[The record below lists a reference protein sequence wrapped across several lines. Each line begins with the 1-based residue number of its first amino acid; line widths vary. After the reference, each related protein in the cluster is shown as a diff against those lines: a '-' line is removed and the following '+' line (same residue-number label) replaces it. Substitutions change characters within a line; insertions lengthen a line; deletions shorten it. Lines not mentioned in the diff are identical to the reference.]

1 MYFNLTYIKNMK
13 TSLNIFLLV
22 VLFFGAM
29 SQSYAQDKFEDEP
42 QVIFNKIES
51 GIKEFDVNR
60 FSDYFQSETFVSFI
74 NGVSGSF
81 SSNQL
86 FFIVQDFINSYKPI
100 SFRITKISSGPQY
113 SFATGF
119 YNYSYEGIKGVAKFY
134 ISLKTENGSWR
145 ISQISIN

>member
-1 MYFNLTYIKNMK
+1 MK
-13 TSLNIFLLV
+13 TVYKIFILLIIAAI
-22 VLFFGAM
+22 LSGKIA
-29 SQSYAQDKFEDEP
+29 AQDKHEDEP
-42 QVIFNKIES
+42 QLIFNKIES
-51 GIKEFDVNR
+51 GIKEFDVKK

-86 FFIVQDFINSYKPI
+86 FFIVQDFINTYKPI
-100 SFRITKISSGPQY
+100 SFRIAKISSGPQY

-119 YNYSYEGIKGVAKFY
+119 YDYSYEGIRGVAKFY
-134 ISLKTENGSWR
+134 ISLKVENGNWR

>member
-1 MYFNLTYIKNMK
+1 MKRVINIILLIIFICGTENYI
-13 TSLNIFLLV
+13 S
-22 VLFFGAM
+22 
-29 SQSYAQDKFEDEP
+29 AQENTPDEP
-42 QVIFNKIES
+42 QLIFNKIES
-51 GIKEFDVNR
+51 GIKEFDVKK

-74 NGVSGSF
+74 NGVTGSF

-86 FFIVQDFINSYKPI
+86 FFIVQDFINTYKPI

-119 YNYSYEGIKGVAKFY
+119 YDYSYEGIRGVAKFY
-134 ISLKTENGSWR
+134 ISLKIENNNWR

>member
-1 MYFNLTYIKNMK
+1 MK
-13 TSLNIFLLV
+13 IILKIFLLLIF
-22 VLFFGAM
+22 VLELNVNI
-29 SQSYAQDKFEDEP
+29 SAQVKSEDEP
-42 QVIFNKIES
+42 QLIFNKIES
-51 GIKEFDVNR
+51 GIKEFDVTK

-74 NGVSGSF
+74 NEVSGSF

-86 FFIVQDFINSYKPI
+86 FFIVQDFINTYKPI

-119 YNYSYEGIKGVAKFY
+119 YDYSYEGIRGVAKFY
-134 ISLKTENGSWR
+134 ISLKIESGNWR

>member
-1 MYFNLTYIKNMK
+1 MK
-13 TSLNIFLLV
+13 AIFKTLAVLIFVTGLQINI
-22 VLFFGAM
+22 
-29 SQSYAQDKFEDEP
+29 YAQTINEDEP
-42 QVIFNKIES
+42 QLIFNKIES
-51 GIKEFDVNR
+51 GIKEFDVNQ

-86 FFIVQDFINSYKPI
+86 FFIVQDFINTYKPI

-119 YNYSYEGIKGVAKFY
+119 YDYSYEGIRGVAKFY
-134 ISLKTENGSWR
+134 ISLKIENSNWR

>member
-1 MYFNLTYIKNMK
+1 MK
-13 TSLNIFLLV
+13 TVCKIFILLIIFSGFYV
-22 VLFFGAM
+22 DAA
-29 SQSYAQDKFEDEP
+29 AQEKHDDEP
-42 QVIFNKIES
+42 QLIFNKIES
-51 GIKEFDVNR
+51 GIKEFDVKK

-86 FFIVQDFINSYKPI
+86 FFIVQDFINTYKPM

-119 YNYSYEGIKGVAKFY
+119 YDYSYEGIRGVAKFY
-134 ISLKTENGSWR
+134 ISLKIENGNWR

>member
-1 MYFNLTYIKNMK
+1 MFAGTKNY
-13 TSLNIFLLV
+13 V
-22 VLFFGAM
+22 A
-29 SQSYAQDKFEDEP
+29 AQEINQDEP
-42 QVIFNKIES
+42 QLIFNKIES
-51 GIKEFDVNR
+51 GIKEFDVKK

-86 FFIVQDFINSYKPI
+86 FFIVQDFINTYKPI

-119 YNYSYEGIKGVAKFY
+119 YDYSYEGIRGVAKFY
-134 ISLKTENGSWR
+134 ISLKIENSNWR